1 MACFRGSPWSIGT
14 AVKDSVCAV
23 DTGVGWQ
30 TSISPGGAQGEGT
43 NSQAYADHATLE
55 AHHLFFGQR
64 SAAGYTEYPGNN
76 AATIKPPNTIWA
88 TPIQCATTNAASEGC
103 LGLIGM
109 MSGTGFKLDLSDW
122 HGYALHSTSPYRST
136 GTRKASDDKD
146 LGADLSAIDRAQ
158 TTAPQ

>member
-1 MACFRGSPWSIGT
+1 LDQSSF
-14 AVKDSVCAV
+14 
-23 DTGVGWQ
+23 
-30 TSISPGGAQGEGT
+30 EF
-43 NSQAYADHATLE
+43 
-55 AHHLFFGQR
+55 HHLLFGQR
-64 SAAGYTEYPGNN
+64 TASSFTEYPGTG
-76 AATIKPPNTIWA
+76 AATVNPPSTIW
-88 TPIQCATTNAASEGC
+88 TPPIQCATSDASTEGC
-103 LGLIGM
+103 IGFAGM